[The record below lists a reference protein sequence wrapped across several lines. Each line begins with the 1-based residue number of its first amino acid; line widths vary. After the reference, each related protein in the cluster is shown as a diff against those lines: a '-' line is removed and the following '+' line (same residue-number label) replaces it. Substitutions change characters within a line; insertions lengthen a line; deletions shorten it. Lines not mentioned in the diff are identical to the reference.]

1 MFRVLE
7 GGEVFICIQI
17 NLFQSLRKYSL
28 TKIYYILERTLPQP
42 IRVAKLPIISHLFL
56 QVRKSKHNARLSLH
70 FDKLHVDNIIY
81 VVNEESE
88 EVESIDKVDEEEEL
102 EDQVRYSLINSF
114 TVFNLKSWILMT
126 FSLCFISHF
135 LFH

>member
-1 MFRVLE
+1 MFQVLE

-28 TKIYYILERTLPQP
+28 TKIYYILERTQPQP

-88 EVESIDKVDEEEEL
+88 EVESIDQDGDDDDEDE
-102 EDQVRYSLINSF
+102 EDQVRHL
-114 TVFNLKSWILMT
+114 
-126 FSLCFISHF
+126 
-135 LFH
+135 

>member
-17 NLFQSLRKYSL
+17 NLFQCLRKYSL
-28 TKIYYILERTLPQP
+28 TKIYYILERTQPHP

-88 EVESIDKVDEEEEL
+88 EVESIDQDGDDDDEDE
-102 EDQVRYSLINSF
+102 EDQVWYL
-114 TVFNLKSWILMT
+114 
-126 FSLCFISHF
+126 
-135 LFH
+135 